1 MICKRERFFV
11 VPMKSVY
18 DILINLGKVLIMIII
33 TTNLSP
39 SVSGCNTS
47 FMKESFSFLRD
58 RLYTRWGVAP
68 SSLLVTCLAKC
79 EGRWC
84 TKSVSRDVFT
94 IPVWWLRKLWLMKS
108 FMFSVV
114 RFLLTSYSFLI
125 LSFSYSWL
133 ALSRNKKNN
142 SKTMYGR

>member
-1 MICKRERFFV
+1 
-11 VPMKSVY
+11 MKSVY

-58 RLYTRWGVAP
+58 RLYTRWGVAS

-79 EGRWC
+79 GGRWC

-108 FMFSVV
+108 FVFSVV
-114 RFLLTSYSFLI
+114 RVLLTSYSFSLI
-125 LSFSYSWL
+125 LGL
-133 ALSRNKKNN
+133 HCHAIKKKNR
-142 SKTMYGR
+142 KPYRLDKVKKLWFYGRLINN